1 MKKTKIR
8 YKKIFICLLLLV
20 LSVIGIGYAVTAMLS
35 WLSASGA
42 AGTEKAGSVRYC
54 LFIGLSEGAPQ
65 KADSLI
71 LTSINEERQ
80 EMYVISLPGNTQI
93 DGQNEKNLLLRDAYA
108 SGGTEGT
115 ISAVENLL
123 HIRID
128 RYAVFDGMRFS
139 SLIGRLGNTEMYV
152 EEDMT
157 HTDASGAEDISLRR
171 GVQELSGA
179 DSYGYLRYIDP
190 EEGEIGRIQREER
203 FFKALFAQA
212 QNHLRV
218 YMWGLV
224 RYYWSAAAT
233 NLTKEEAA
241 SAIYDMLGFPSENIH
256 FVILPGEIRQDGG
269 AAVWDINPVEIQK
282 VVGLTIDQ

>member
-1 MKKTKIR
+1 
-8 YKKIFICLLLLV
+8 
-20 LSVIGIGYAVTAMLS
+20 
-35 WLSASGA
+35 
-42 AGTEKAGSVRYC
+42 
-54 LFIGLSEGAPQ
+54 
-65 KADSLI
+65 
-71 LTSINEERQ
+71 
-80 EMYVISLPGNTQI
+80 
-93 DGQNEKNLLLRDAYA
+93 
-108 SGGTEGT
+108 
-115 ISAVENLL
+115 
-123 HIRID
+123 
-128 RYAVFDGMRFS
+128 
-139 SLIGRLGNTEMYV
+139 MYV

-233 NLTKEEAA
+233 NLTKKKLPPPFMIYWDFLLKTFTLSSCPARSGRTAA
-241 SAIYDMLGFPSENIH
+241 LPSGIS
-256 FVILPGEIRQDGG
+256 IP
-269 AAVWDINPVEIQK
+269 
-282 VVGLTIDQ
+282 